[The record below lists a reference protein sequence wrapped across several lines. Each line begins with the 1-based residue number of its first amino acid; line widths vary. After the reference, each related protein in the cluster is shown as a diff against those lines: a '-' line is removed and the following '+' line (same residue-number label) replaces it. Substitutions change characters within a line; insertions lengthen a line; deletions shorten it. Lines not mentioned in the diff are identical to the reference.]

1 MTRLSRRATV
11 ALLALGL
18 VAIAPV
24 AATAKTPAGCTTGTA
39 KVFFP
44 NPIVSSGNQDLTDQ
58 KDRDYAALNDER
70 VSVTLKDLDGSGY
83 LRGKW
88 AIVKSE
94 TGAPAFGGAGCTF
107 NYTRHQDQF
116 EQVMAYFWVTKSQYY
131 AQSLG
136 FTGERAG
143 WPLINGDQQRVR
155 INQWGA
161 DNSFATTHPK
171 DEMRFGKGGVDDA
184 EDAEVILHE
193 LGHQIHFSAST
204 TFFSSVEAGGISEG
218 FGDYWAATVVE
229 WALAKKGLPASSDPA
244 CIMDWDATSYTPG
257 PVHCLRRLDRD
268 LMYPDDI
275 TGAVHRDGQIWSH
288 ALWNL
293 RTAIG
298 AAHADTAIL
307 KGQLGWTGTT
317 MPALAQRIVDQV
329 DDLYGGGRGGG
340 CRGGL
345 RGARHPVTRD
355 RRGAAVGPA
364 GRPRRFDSRG

>member
-1 MTRLSRRATV
+1 MTRVSRGAGV

-24 AATAKTPAGCTTGTA
+24 AATAKTPSGCTTGTA

-44 NPIVSSGNQDLTDQ
+44 NPIVSSGNQDLTDR
-58 KDRDYAALNDER
+58 KDADYAALNNER
-70 VSVTLKDLDGSGY
+70 VSVTLTDLDGSGY
-83 LRGKW
+83 LRGRW
-88 AIVKSE
+88 AVVKSE
-94 TGAPAFGGAGCTF
+94 TGAPAFGGTNCTF

-116 EQVMAYFWVTKSQYY
+116 EQVMAYFWITKAQKY

-136 FTGERAG
+136 FTGEEPG
-143 WPLINGDQQRVR
+143 WPLINGDRQRVR
-155 INQWGA
+155 INQWGL

-171 DEMRFGKGGVDDA
+171 DEMRMGKGGVDDA

-244 CIMDWDATSYTPG
+244 CIMDWDATSYTPSA
-257 PVHCLRRLDRD
+257 PHCLRRLDRD
-268 LMYPDDI
+268 LKYPADI

-298 AAHADTAIL
+298 ARHADTAIL

-329 DDLYGGGRGGG
+329 EALYGAAEAADAEAAFAERGI
-340 CRGGL
+340 L
-345 RGARHPVTRD
+345 
-355 RRGAAVGPA
+355 
-364 GRPRRFDSRG
+364 